1 MKYLLTAI
9 TAGLLLAACSAPPE
23 TGKTAS
29 QSANKENVKMTEN
42 KTPLETQRAI
52 LTGVL
57 EMMET
62 SSSIKDFTRE
72 RLEQVFGM
80 RMIARENEVE
90 SYFFSKELTDNWW
103 WGIDK
108 SKGPVEKQDGLELFF
123 EPTEQFR
130 SNHEPNEN
138 PDIGEICGM
147 GFDEFVQKAE
157 KLGFTQ
163 EPNIVQDGMQM
174 GVYLNKGDL
183 QVKVLPLYYYSANDP
198 TEQRICIRMIQ
209 IG

>member
-1 MKYLLTAI
+1 
-9 TAGLLLAACSAPPE
+9 
-23 TGKTAS
+23 
-29 QSANKENVKMTEN
+29 MTEN
-42 KTPLETQRAI
+42 KTPLETQRAL

-72 RLEQVFGM
+72 RLEQVFGV
-80 RMIARENEVE
+80 RMIARENEAD
-90 SYFFSKELTDNWW
+90 SYYFFKQLSANWEW
-103 WGIDK
+103 SLNK
-108 SKGPVEKQDGLELFF
+108 SKDSVEKLDGVRLSFNLTNESIDGR
-123 EPTEQFR
+123 EN
-130 SNHEPNEN
+130 SNIE
-138 PDIGEICGM
+138 EICGM

-163 EPNIVQDGMQM
+163 KPNIVQDGMQM

-183 QVKVLPLYYYSANDP
+183 QVKVLPLYYYSANNP
-198 TEQRICIRMIQ
+198 TEQRICIRTIR